1 MLRISQ
7 RDAFLFTHFWSTTSN
22 VDMSNLEKTVIQIP
36 AQIESK
42 TTQQKSTL
50 VLIADDDAAARIV
63 LRHLLEDQ
71 GYEVIEAQNGQECIR
86 SYLQFQPDLVLL
98 DCVMPVMDGY
108 TCCQRLRTL
117 PNADDTPI
125 VMLTSLSDSNSIQRA
140 FALGVTDYIPKPIQ
154 WDSFSQRITQLVK
167 QTKSLQEWAICNAEY
182 RRQRML
188 DDLSKVL
195 NQQAFALSSSL

>member
-1 MLRISQ
+1 
-7 RDAFLFTHFWSTTSN
+7 
-22 VDMSNLEKTVIQIP
+22 MSNLEKTVIQIP

-86 SYLQFQPDLVLL
+86 SYLQFHPDLVLL

-108 TCCQRLRTL
+108 ACCQNLRSL
-117 PNADDTPI
+117 PNIDDTPI
-125 VMLTSLSDSNSIQRA
+125 VMLTSLNDSNSMQRA
-140 FALGVTDYIPKPIQ
+140 FSLGVTDYIPKPIQ

-167 QTKSLQEWAICNAEY
+167 QTKSLQEWAIRNAGY

-188 DDLSKVL
+188 DDLSEAL